1 MQTVH
6 STGVRRL
13 PIGRVT
19 LTGCYDFVLDA
30 VIRCVDTALEG
41 GSAMTQPA
49 RRESMVGEINTLLGR
64 GSEFE
69 GKLTFEGTV
78 RIDGTLR
85 GEVFSDDVLIVGEGA
100 RVEAEIDVGE
110 IIVQGQV
117 MGNIRAKRSI
127 ELLTPG
133 RVKGDLT
140 TPSLQIDK
148 GVIFEGRCFMEGV
161 SERASAGTSMAAA
174 RKQQAEIIMEAGAP
188 PPPPKGQAQANANAN
203 TPKAPA
209 AK

>member
-1 MQTVH
+1 
-6 STGVRRL
+6 
-13 PIGRVT
+13 
-19 LTGCYDFVLDA
+19 
-30 VIRCVDTALEG
+30 
-41 GSAMTQPA
+41 MTQPA

-78 RIDGTLR
+78 RIDGTLK

-110 IIVQGQV
+110 IIIQGMV
-117 MGNIRAKRSI
+117 IGNVRAKRSI
-127 ELLTPG
+127 EILTPG
-133 RVKGDLT
+133 RVKGDLS

-148 GVIFEGRCFMEGV
+148 GVIFEGRCFMEGLADKGMGNV
-161 SERASAGTSMAAA
+161 KRAG
-174 RKQQAEIIMEAGAP
+174 EIVIEASP
-188 PPPPKGQAQANANAN
+188 PPLIPKNPQPMMPPKSPVTG
-203 TPKAPA
+203 